1 MKRSLQTYYWMR
13 LKIIFLLLAAGLSLS
28 CYEETVTPIEVSF
41 STAFVNADESVP
53 VQVFITNTTEGAE
66 TYLWTFEGAEPS
78 TSTDQ
83 NPGAVVYNIPG
94 TYSITLEASNTDGVS
109 NVETQSIAVVDDILI
124 DFSAEIIESNFP
136 PVEVELNNLTDGVD
150 LTYNWTFEGG
160 IPSTSLEKFPPSV
173 RFETPGEHVI
183 TLEVSNGFESFSEQ
197 TTITVAPDIQAEFD
211 YEVDF
216 FDDDFQAPVSIQ
228 INNTSISATDYLWT
242 FEVGLPATSTEENP
256 RVTFTS
262 PGTYSIQLEADNGK
276 QTSRTSA
283 EITVFSDT
291 NLRTFTSIDFGINSA
306 HNSNSKGAFFST
318 ALREV
323 FKANQVT
330 AENGASID
338 LVFFG
343 LNSNFSFNKFVSPDQ
358 AGQNG
363 FSTIPNATQTKII
376 NSQEI
381 CDCGASLTPEEFDNM
396 TDDSLLDALTI
407 TETNNGSLPFDDTEL
422 PRVVLFETED
432 QRKGAIKITDFIDD
446 GQNSFIRCDIKVQK
460 Q

>member
-1 MKRSLQTYYWMR
+1 MNKPLQTYHWMR
-13 LKIIFLLLAAGLSLS
+13 LKIISLFILIGVGYS
-28 CYEETVTPIEVSF
+28 CYEETATPIEVDF
-41 STAFVNADESVP
+41 TTAFVNADESVP
-53 VQVFITNTTEGAE
+53 VQVFITNDTEGAE
-66 TYLWTFEGAEPS
+66 MYQWTFEGAEPS
-78 TSTDQ
+78 TSTDE
-83 NPGAVVYNIPG
+83 NPGAIVYNTAG
-94 TYSITLEASNTDGVS
+94 TYTITLEASNIDGVS
-109 NVETQSIAVVDDILI
+109 STTTQDITVVDGIFI
-124 DFSAEIIESNFP
+124 DFSVEIVESNFP
-136 PVEVELNNLTDGVD
+136 PVEVELTNLTDGVD

-160 IPSTSLEKFPPSV
+160 IPSTSSEKFPPSV

-197 TTITVAPDIQAEFD
+197 TTITVAPDIHAEFD

-216 FDDDFQAPVSIQ
+216 FDDDLQAPVSIQ
-228 INNTSISATDYLWT
+228 LNNTSISATDYLWT
-242 FEVGLPATSTEENP
+242 FEGGTPATSNEENP

-262 PGTYSIQLEADNGK
+262 PGTYNIQLVADNGK
-276 QTSRTSA
+276 QTSTTSA

-291 NLRTFTSIDFGINSA
+291 NLRTLTQIELGINSA
-306 HNSNSKGAFFST
+306 HNSNTRGAFFST
-318 ALREV
+318 SLREV
-323 FKANQVT
+323 FQANQVT
-330 AENGASID
+330 DENGVSID

-363 FSTIPNATQTKII
+363 FSTIPNATRTKII

-381 CDCGASLTPEEFDNM
+381 CECGASLTPEEFDNM
-396 TDDSLLDALTI
+396 TDDSVLDALTI
-407 TETNNGSLPFDDTEL
+407 TETNNGSLAFDDAEL
-422 PRVVLFETED
+422 PRIVLFETGD